1 MTAEEL
7 IELLVERPF
16 KPLRLHLSDG
26 RIRDIR
32 HPEMAVVAED
42 AIAIGVPRDEGSR
55 RAYKITHCSIQN
67 IVEVEPLDVG
77 KQTGDNGH
85 PPKPDRG
92 R

>member
-7 IELLVERPF
+7 IEMLAERPF

-32 HPEMAVVAED
+32 HPAMAIVAED
-42 AIAIGVPRDEGSR
+42 AIAIGVPRDESSR

-67 IVEVEPLDVG
+67 IVEIEPLDVKPTPG
-77 KQTGDNGH
+77 NGH
-85 PPKPDRG
+85 PPKKDRG